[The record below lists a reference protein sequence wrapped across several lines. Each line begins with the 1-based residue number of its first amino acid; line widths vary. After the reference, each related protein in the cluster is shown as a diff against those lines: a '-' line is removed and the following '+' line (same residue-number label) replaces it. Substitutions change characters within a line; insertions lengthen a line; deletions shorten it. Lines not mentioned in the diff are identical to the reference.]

1 MNELYK
7 NIKGYFTAI
16 LEDKSG
22 NIIDKTSDR
31 NLIMASSSKVVS
43 SMVSGLDGT
52 YINKIVVGTQGHY
65 NDITVPKTSD
75 QGFVNTRTELF
86 SEESG
91 DYTYTINFNINQ
103 FTGVGTVNSET
114 DSGSEVSVSKTETG
128 IQYIFTIPY
137 NAGNNDGTSVFT
149 EAALYAGD
157 NIFSMKC
164 FKAKIKD
171 DSSTLRIIWE
181 IDF

>member
-1 MNELYK
+1 MSELYN

-16 LEDKSG
+16 LKDKDG
-22 NIIDKTSDR
+22 NIVDQFSEK
-31 NLIMASSSKVVS
+31 NLIMATSGNVVS

-52 YINKIVVGTQGHY
+52 YINKIVLGTQGHY
-65 NDITVPKTSD
+65 NDISTPKTSEH
-75 QGFVNTRTELF
+75 GFINTRDKLF

-103 FTGVGTVNSET
+103 FTGVGTVTAED
-114 DSGSEVSVSKTETG
+114 DSGSDVSVSKTETG
-128 IQYIFTIPY
+128 VRYIFTIPY
-137 NAGNNDGTSVFT
+137 NAANSDGTTIFT
-149 EAALYAGD
+149 EAALYANKD
-157 NIFSMKC
+157 IFSMKC

-171 DSSTLRIIWE
+171 DAVTLTIIWE